1 MNNNKPT
8 VLAFAGPNGSGKS
21 TITAAIAPVGVY
33 INADEIQRV
42 RGCDPMEAAKI
53 AERTRE
59 YYLSRNGDFTF
70 ETVMSTERNVLLL
83 ERARAMGYDVECIY
97 VTTCNPDIN
106 VQRVLVR
113 MAAGGNAVPE
123 EKIVPRYWRAMQFIP
138 RLCNACSRLLIFDN
152 SDDRLQGGEPTL
164 IVEAYNGSAVI
175 HPTKHWNEA
184 QLNDLVTG
192 KFEPRSL
199 TL

>member
-1 MNNNKPT
+1 MYNKST

-21 TITAAIAPVGVY
+21 TITAAIPPVGVY

-53 AERTRE
+53 AELTRE
-59 YYLSRNGDFTF
+59 YYLSQNKDFTF
-70 ETVMSTERNVLLL
+70 ETVMSTDRNVLLL
-83 ERARAMGYDVECIY
+83 ERARAMGYNVECIY
-97 VTTCNPDIN
+97 VTTCNPDVN
-106 VQRVLVR
+106 VQRVLAR

-123 EKIVPRYWRAMQFIP
+123 EKIIPRYWRAMQFIP
-138 RLCNACSRLLIFDN
+138 RLCSACSRLLIFDN
-152 SDDRLQGGEPTL
+152 SDDRLHGGEPTL
-164 IVEAYNGSAVI
+164 IVEAYDGSVVI
-175 HPTKHWNEA
+175 HPTDHWNEA

-192 KFEPRSL
+192 RFGPHSL